1 MWSWTSI
8 ILQWF
13 SYAMASLKTSK
24 RKTLCVNSDINIDLQ
39 FLEEE
44 QNCILLQQKASKP
57 PAVGISFWPKTLPF
71 FIGIAFSIASVCEWL
86 GGIASSSLLSIFF
99 IWCDKSM
106 GDHIWVEKLYFSWT
120 NKNKKQTHLQWL
132 TLPFPSFLTA
142 THQASH
148 SHIYTNFQLVEGLS
162 WILWLVGQISHTVV
176 ACSWVV
182 LCFLAVLCVWDK

>member
-57 PAVGISFWPKTLPF
+57 PAVGISFWPKTLLF